1 MKKLKLME
9 VSSSQM
15 LNKENNSWK
24 KKEYLLMKESKN

>member
-15 LNKENNSWK
+15 LNKENNLWK